1 MRLIKCAIHLCGAS
15 IIDSFAPAFVVIGF
29 CLLSLI
35 LSECGVK
42 ACHIILRHIFFL
54 VVCGT
59 ELNRAFLTNSD
70 LKVIFLSVLRQ
81 CGLKVWCILVKDFV
95 VRLFR

>member
-1 MRLIKCAIHLCGAS
+1 MRLIKRAIHLCGAS
-15 IIDSFAPAFVVIGF
+15 IVDSFTPAFVVI
-29 CLLSLI
+29 SLI

-70 LKVIFLSVLRQ
+70 LKVIFLSILRQ
-81 CGLKVWCILVKDFV
+81 CSLKVWCILVKDFV